1 MVRQRPTRHSQ
12 RGVTA
17 VEFAIVG
24 TVLFMVLFGVLEFAR
39 AMYVVNV
46 LAEATR
52 RGARVAAVCP
62 VGDPYPAEA
71 AVFASGGGSGSAVIP
86 GLSTS
91 NVEIDYLDEK
101 GNVIA
106 DPTADFG
113 EISYVRA
120 TIVNFSLPLII
131 PLVSPTL
138 SLSGFATTLPRESLG
153 VPRSGTVQPC

>member
-1 MVRQRPTRHSQ
+1 MVRQAPTRHSQ

-24 TVLFMVLFGVLEFAR
+24 TVLFMVLFGIMEFAR

-46 LAEATR
+46 LTEATR

-71 AVFASGGGSGSAVIP
+71 AVFAAGGLSSPVIP
-86 GLSTS
+86 GLSTG
-91 NVEIDYLDEK
+91 NVEIDYLDQS

-106 DPTADFG
+106 DPAADFG
-113 EISYVRA
+113 SIRYVRA
-120 TIVNFSLPLII
+120 TIVNFSLPLMI
-131 PLVSPTL
+131 PMVSPTL

>member
-1 MVRQRPTRHSQ
+1 MPALYGTKSAQ

-24 TVLFMVLFGVLEFAR
+24 TVLFMVLFGIMEFAR

-46 LAEATR
+46 LTEATR

-71 AVFASGGGSGSAVIP
+71 AVFATGGLSSPVIP